1 MFGNSPD
8 RFQAWELASN
18 TMLTCLNGAF
28 YHTAHAM
35 AMVCGSVKLA
45 FQFLLFPNSVW
56 LLRTQR
62 RLILTDGQKRQLHDS
77 MRGFRIDLAVS

>member
-35 AMVCGSVKLA
+35 AMVCGSVQACISVFTFPDLSLA
-45 FQFLLFPNSVW
+45 PTHTEEVNPYRW
-56 LLRTQR
+56 TEE
-62 RLILTDGQKRQLHDS
+62 
-77 MRGFRIDLAVS
+77 AAP